1 MSSSSHKQSKD
12 KISKIFFLIGVI
24 IGGIGV
30 ASSIVTLFPQLPEE
44 FVSFLRSMTVA
55 LLFACVILIFLAASF
70 WCCERLKRIK
80 ALIRDSEKMKDALIS
95 VNENL
100 MTVSNMQIECQRFTD
115 HTSDALQTMQAQ
127 LDRIKDDMHR
137 KSHFEYHT
145 ATVTKL
151 LEDYV
156 QSHANEIT
164 EVHIVC
170 FGRNTYEQAINF
182 IAAKC
187 RNITVK
193 VIFCN
198 AEKNKVIC
206 REDDDRKI
214 REKIKELL
222 NKHPERNN
230 KIEIFVSDIPPTIR
244 ASIVYAGKMEAVWG
258 AIQSYNFEREDER
271 LTLVRPENSLCVV
284 ADEAC
289 EKNDFKKIIE
299 CIEKELKRLGSSANK
314 KASLTDGKVT
324 FIDAEW
330 SGSE

>member
-1 MSSSSHKQSKD
+1 MSNLPDNQQKDSTSKLL
-12 KISKIFFLIGVI
+12 FFFGVLIGVV
-24 IGGIGV
+24 GTVSGI
-30 ASSIVTLFPQLPEE
+30 ATLFPKAVKKIPFLESAT
-44 FVSFLRSMTVA
+44 VSC
-55 LLFACVILIFLAASF
+55 LFAAAILLFLAAYF
-70 WCCERLKRIK
+70 WCSERMARID
-80 ALIRDSEKMKDALIS
+80 AFLRDSEKLRAVLS
-95 VNENL
+95 GVNENII
-100 MTVSNMQIECQRFTD
+100 TVSD
-115 HTSDALQTMQAQ
+115 MQAQ
-127 LDRIKDDMHR
+127 LERMEDELHR
-137 KSHFEYHT
+137 KSHFEYNT

-156 QSHANEIT
+156 QSHASEIT

-182 IAAKC
+182 IAAQC

-198 AEKNKVIC
+198 TKKNKIIC
-206 REDDDRKI
+206 REDDDSKI

-258 AIQSYNFEREDER
+258 AIQSYNFEWEDER
-271 LTLVRPENSLCVV
+271 LTLVRPEKSLCVV
-284 ADEAC
+284 ADEAY
-289 EKNDFKKIIE
+289 EKNDFKGIIE